1 MTKHVDSSEEN
12 VDKACLSV
20 SRAISVSGESVI
32 HISDDQPNPQPVQDG
47 EWSDIQATE
56 ARIADVREVGPPQA
70 EAGSLDISVVN
81 DTQEQGVAPY
91 HHQP

>member
-20 SRAISVSGESVI
+20 SRAIPVSGESVI
-32 HISDDQPNPQPVQDG
+32 HILEDQANARPVQ
-47 EWSDIQATE
+47 ESQWSDIQATE

-70 EAGSLDISVVN
+70 EAGSLDISMVN
-81 DTQEQGVAPY
+81 DPQEQGMASY

>member
-1 MTKHVDSSEEN
+1 MTKHISE
-12 VDKACLSV
+12 D
-20 SRAISVSGESVI
+20 RAN
-32 HISDDQPNPQPVQDG
+32 NPQPVQDS

-56 ARIADVREVGPPQA
+56 ARRADVREVDPPQA

-81 DTQEQGVAPY
+81 HTQEQGVASY